1 MEALLAEGRKRR
13 FKTTGARAPVAPADV
28 GGKANSKRSASSS
41 GLDTGDSL
49 SKLVEQV
56 KRKAGDAGGRGKR
69 AKVDG

>member
-13 FKTTGARAPVAPADV
+13 TKGGARAPVAPVDV
-28 GGKANSKRSASSS
+28 NGKAASKRSASAS
-41 GLDTGDSL
+41 GLDNGDSL

-56 KRKAGDAGGRGKR
+56 KRKAGEAGGRGKR